1 MISIRAITED
11 DRPAIVELALPF
23 CLAEPWA
30 ELLAGIDHAAAIH
43 RRLDFIFSL
52 GARGVCFVAIEGDRL
67 IGCLALAVAE
77 HDLTASLMADEIAFW
92 VLPERR
98 ASSAG
103 HQLLRCASD
112 WAHSQGVNTLRMF
125 APMGSRLGT
134 LYERSGYLALETA
147 YLKRLA

>member
-1 MISIRAITED
+1 MISVRAITED
-11 DRPAIVELALPF
+11 DRAAVVELALPF

-30 ELLAGIDHAAAIH
+30 ELLADVDHAAAIH
-43 RRLDFIFSL
+43 RRLDFVFSL
-52 GARGVCFVAIEGDRL
+52 GDRGVCLVAVEGERL
-67 IGCLALAVAE
+67 VGCLALAVAE

-98 ASSAG
+98 ATSAA

-112 WAHSQGVNTLRMF
+112 WAHSRGVKTLRMF

-134 LYERSGYLALETA
+134 LYERNGYLALETA

>member
-1 MISIRAITED
+1 LISVRAITED
-11 DRPAIVELALPF
+11 DRAAVVELALPF

-30 ELLAGIDHAAAIH
+30 ELLADVDHAAAIH
-43 RRLDFIFSL
+43 RRLDFVFSL
-52 GARGVCFVAIEGDRL
+52 GDRGVCLVAVEGEAPGRLPGPGRRRARPDGLADGRRDRL
-67 IGCLALAVAE
+67 
-77 HDLTASLMADEIAFW
+77 W

-98 ASSAG
+98 ATSAA

-112 WAHSQGVNTLRMF
+112 WAHSRGVKTLRMF

-134 LYERSGYLALETA
+134 LYERNGYLALETA